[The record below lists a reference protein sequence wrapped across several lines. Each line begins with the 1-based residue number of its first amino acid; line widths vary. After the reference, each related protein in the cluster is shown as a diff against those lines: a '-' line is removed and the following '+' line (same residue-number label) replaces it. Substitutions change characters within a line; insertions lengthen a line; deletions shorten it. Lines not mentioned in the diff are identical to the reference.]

1 MIASGQAAEFYRL
14 KKADP
19 ANVPCSTPMEF
30 FGNRF
35 IQRFF
40 EVHPIA
46 APMFSKTSMKQG
58 TLFFRM
64 VSFTIAAL
72 DDDSKFDSQFVTL
85 AKSHNRMGI
94 RAVESDTALVYR
106 FLFSDGIFG
115 ECLFWVLK
123 QTLGPEYDAMTHM
136 GWVKIF
142 SRVLKAMVPV
152 AVEYELENKTTMK
165 SRVTSRFQALTTTLD
180 QQAALKGKL
189 HNGGSSNSVSS
200 SKSDGTS
207 SLSSQSMATIT
218 LATLSSSS

>member
-1 MIASGQAAEFYRL
+1 MGGSVSTVTLPTEDTHGNARSIEELSNVLMPIYFIEEPISNEEKEKAVRSWKMIASGQAAEFYRL

-94 RAVESDTALVYR
+94 RAVECTLLFVYYLLCR
-106 FLFSDGIFG
+106 FLCRMKLTRPSSTGSCFQMASSVNVCFG
-115 ECLFWVLK
+115 C
-123 QTLGPEYDAMTHM
+123 
-136 GWVKIF
+136 
-142 SRVLKAMVPV
+142 
-152 AVEYELENKTTMK
+152 
-165 SRVTSRFQALTTTLD
+165 
-180 QQAALKGKL
+180 
-189 HNGGSSNSVSS
+189 
-200 SKSDGTS
+200 
-207 SLSSQSMATIT
+207 
-218 LATLSSSS
+218 

>member
-1 MIASGQAAEFYRL
+1 MGGSVSTVTLPTEDTHGNARSIEELSNVLMPIYFIEEPISNEEKEKAVRSWKMIASGQAAEFYRL

-64 VSFTIAAL
+64 ISFTIAAL

-94 RAVESDTALVYR
+94 RAVECTLLYVPY
-106 FLFSDGIFG
+106 FLCHFLCRMKLTGSCFQMASSANVCFG
-115 ECLFWVLK
+115 C
-123 QTLGPEYDAMTHM
+123 
-136 GWVKIF
+136 
-142 SRVLKAMVPV
+142 
-152 AVEYELENKTTMK
+152 
-165 SRVTSRFQALTTTLD
+165 
-180 QQAALKGKL
+180 
-189 HNGGSSNSVSS
+189 
-200 SKSDGTS
+200 
-207 SLSSQSMATIT
+207 
-218 LATLSSSS
+218 